1 MDHGGGGEGE
11 GEGKSRDGKGG
22 KREGGKGM
30 GARAVDSI
38 SFNFLDSEGSSERD
52 TGGASR
58 GEASRCY
65 RISIYASPGPRTGLV
80 TVPLRPQ
87 PDFCFTVSILVFYTL
102 S

>member
-1 MDHGGGGEGE
+1 
-11 GEGKSRDGKGG
+11 
-22 KREGGKGM
+22 M
-30 GARAVDSI
+30 GVPAVDSI

-65 RISIYASPGPRTGLV
+65 RISIYARPWPWTGLV
-80 TVPLRPQ
+80 TVPLHLQQRNPTFAS
-87 PDFCFTVSILVFYTL
+87 PFLYLYSIPFLGLLEISIPLTRLLGSLLYH